1 MTPSSSPP
9 EISLEVLN
17 GPHDGLRF
25 VGDKPEVHLGRA
37 ARGRADRPAND
48 IVLSRDSYSSSS
60 HARVFWD
67 DGRWFVD
74 DVGSTNFT
82 KIRGETLKKDTPP
95 VALEPHDYFVVG
107 NSVVEFSTQPRR
119 VPVVG
124 PGDRPTDS
132 PAVEK
137 LVERAR
143 AVALKSKHP
152 FVSVEHLFAAVATS
166 ESPLMGDFFA
176 GAKLTPQA
184 VAKQALELDRWT
196 GPMAWIGQG
205 VLNVISVSPNA
216 SAKDLFETPRLH
228 IILGLAE
235 KLRVQTGAPGLEA
248 IHVMAAI
255 LQEGGSPAAEALRHA
270 GQDCE
275 KLAMMAVRLATA
287 HYSPKEEEAPA
298 GGTMQI
304 APPKPKHKKRKP
316 VDHNAWLAARELTD
330 RLQEV
335 QVKFQL
341 ADPRERFEA
350 LRNAI
355 RDGLGQHPSGRR
367 EAICEQ
373 LRLLF
378 PIAGDTGKFELPPIA
393 PSTPR
398 ESEESEGNG
407 AEAKR
412 RDDERITPA
421 GRDAGDTGSL
431 LKDIFDTKNLGQTL
445 GLESD
450 PGNNDFLRLTKYF
463 YEFTLDME
471 HLIQGVMQMLAGGG
485 ATESRYFLPHATKDL
500 KMMIQRLMR
509 DKDPKVVEEV
519 SDYLSDL
526 ANWMI
531 ALLTAIQ
538 RAANEWNQQI
548 WDRISPAAIRE
559 ASKASPSMIKMGMSN
574 AELWRTFEKK
584 VRDLHPEVTGDQ
596 FHQLVNALT
605 TREFERLSRKQT
617 QSD

>member
-1 MTPSSSPP
+1 
-9 EISLEVLN
+9 
-17 GPHDGLRF
+17 
-25 VGDKPEVHLGRA
+25 
-37 ARGRADRPAND
+37 
-48 IVLSRDSYSSSS
+48 
-60 HARVFWD
+60 
-67 DGRWFVD
+67 
-74 DVGSTNFT
+74 
-82 KIRGETLKKDTPP
+82 
-95 VALEPHDYFVVG
+95 
-107 NSVVEFSTQPRR
+107 
-119 VPVVG
+119 
-124 PGDRPTDS
+124 
-132 PAVEK
+132 
-137 LVERAR
+137 
-143 AVALKSKHP
+143 
-152 FVSVEHLFAAVATS
+152 
-166 ESPLMGDFFA
+166 
-176 GAKLTPQA
+176 
-184 VAKQALELDRWT
+184 
-196 GPMAWIGQG
+196 
-205 VLNVISVSPNA
+205 
-216 SAKDLFETPRLH
+216 
-228 IILGLAE
+228 
-235 KLRVQTGAPGLEA
+235 
-248 IHVMAAI
+248 MAAI
-255 LQEGGSPAAEALRHA
+255 LQEGGSPAAEALRQA